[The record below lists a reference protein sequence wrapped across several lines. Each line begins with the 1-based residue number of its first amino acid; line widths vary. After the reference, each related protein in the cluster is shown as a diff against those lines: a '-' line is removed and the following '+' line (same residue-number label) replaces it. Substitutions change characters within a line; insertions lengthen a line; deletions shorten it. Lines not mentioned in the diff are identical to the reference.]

1 MEQGE
6 SSTQS
11 GGEEEEKS
19 GEEKKKGGQDEKEKK
34 KEGEDEKEKKK
45 GGEDEKEKKKEGEEE
60 KNESDPV
67 DGEEEA
73 EIWDQCDTK
82 VKENHDDGLEICDN
96 CDICEEEEEEEEN
109 SCEEESEC
117 FTRRDVSVQVLQL
130 VVQVVILNC
139 SRLIPLY
146 SSRVSINRTLHIIIM
161 PSQVGD

>member
-19 GEEKKKGGQDEKEKK
+19 GEEKKKC
-34 KEGEDEKEKKK
+34 GEDEKEKKK
-45 GGEDEKEKKKEGEEE
+45 GGVDEKKESE
-60 KNESDPV
+60 PV
-67 DGEEEA
+67 DGEEEE
-73 EIWDQCDTK
+73 EISEQCDTE
-82 VKENHDDGLEICDN
+82 VKENRDDGLEICDN
-96 CDICEEEEEEEEN
+96 CDNCEEEEEEEEES

-117 FTRRDVSVQVLQL
+117 FTRRDVSVQVL
-130 VVQVVILNC
+130 LNC
-139 SRLIPLY
+139 TRLIPLY